1 MTSYSIHLDAPV
13 FDIYW
18 FTALFDFYLLNVHVE
33 ILQFIVRF
41 RIQS

>member
-1 MTSYSIHLDAPV
+1 MHQYLTFID
-13 FDIYW
+13 
-18 FTALFDFYLLNVHVE
+18 TALFDFYLLNVHVE